1 MSAVID
7 YGKPYLNLKGIIV
20 SKGMKQNDIAKEL
33 NMTKSTFSAKI
44 NRSNG
49 RDFSYSEA
57 VQIAHMLNIK
67 MEDF

>member
-1 MSAVID
+1 MTVVAD
-7 YGKPYLNLKGIIV
+7 YGKPYLNLKSVIV
-20 SKGMKQNDIAKEL
+20 SKGMKQNDVAQKL
-33 NMTKSTFSAKI
+33 NMSKTTFSAKI
-44 NRSNG
+44 NRNNG